1 MKKTS
6 LIVGTIGSVFFMLI
20 GIVYVLLPVIFGSF
34 SSNIDVQSMYIPR
47 IIGFA
52 FIGYGLIGL
61 ILSLFSLK
69 SKTCCVMLVIL
80 GVPFLIGLFG
90 IFYVIAG
97 VKGVN
102 NHKALKESAKQVE
115 LSQEEAQEITAEAA
129 PAEATSFVKTSF
141 AEEDDGEI
149 DISRETRP
157 KGHRFGG
164 KWYPSKG
171 WFAENGIPVKEIP
184 VDKRTLKS
192 MSDEQKY
199 VVALSTFSILK
210 IKAIFIIVTFIVC
223 LTVGFTV
230 SATADGD
237 GFWGYVF
244 TVLIMLF
251 GVGFIVT
258 KPARLIDGFTIVN
271 GTFKDRIGLP
281 WYWDLVFAVASFI
294 GGIWS
299 FFPSVI
305 FILFDMT
312 RREKMMSL
320 PRVGVPQNIGMDDMI
335 DVYSAYERACS
346 IDDAFRQSAA
356 ASAKRDYD
364 RKQSELDSFKTSVSN
379 SGLSAYDKQAVIE
392 EADRVKRENEKI
404 YNDKIK
410 PEL

>member
-6 LIVGTIGSVFFMLI
+6 FVVGAIGALLLIALGVFILVFSFGDFEFLQFASYMVYFGYMCVSF
-20 GIVYVLLPVIFGSF
+20 GI
-34 SSNIDVQSMYIPR
+34 
-47 IIGFA
+47 
-52 FIGYGLIGL
+52 IGL
-61 ILSLFSLK
+61 ILSDLSRK
-69 SKTCCVMLVIL
+69 KKGACVVLIIL
-80 GVPFLIGLFG
+80 GVILTLFAMLFG
-90 IFYVIAG
+90 ILYIVAG
-97 VKGVN
+97 CIGLKN
-102 NHKALKESAKQVE
+102 LKEAAARPVE
-115 LSQEEAQEITAEAA
+115 VAQSGEEEIQAEAA
-129 PAEATSFVKTSF
+129 PAEAAAYKNTEQDEK
-141 AEEDDGEI
+141 DYGEI

-199 VVALSTFSILK
+199 VIALSTFSILK

-281 WYWDLVFAVASFI
+281 WYWDLVFAAASVI
-294 GGIWS
+294 GSIWS

-356 ASAKRDYD
+356 TSAKREYD
-364 RKQSELDSFKTSVSN
+364 RKQNELDSLKTSVSN

-392 EADRVKRENEKI
+392 EADRIKRENEKI